1 MQRIHFA
8 TTIFIKLQ
16 YLQCSSCFVCNFLY
30 SRLMRNLDKVLSSY
44 SALMINEIRNIKDL
58 QQLYYNIKVYSLE
71 DTLTSYALAACMAK
85 TTFSLTPSS
94 SMLTELGLSW
104 QNLNRDMSAGYTS
117 STVSS
122 FLGLANSPKVKVAKG
137 DTGDE

>member
-1 MQRIHFA
+1 
-8 TTIFIKLQ
+8 
-16 YLQCSSCFVCNFLY
+16 
-30 SRLMRNLDKVLSSY
+30 
-44 SALMINEIRNIKDL
+44 MINEIRNIKDL

-71 DTLTSYALAACMAK
+71 DTLTSNALAACMAK

-104 QNLNRDMSAGYTS
+104 QNLDRDMSAGYTS